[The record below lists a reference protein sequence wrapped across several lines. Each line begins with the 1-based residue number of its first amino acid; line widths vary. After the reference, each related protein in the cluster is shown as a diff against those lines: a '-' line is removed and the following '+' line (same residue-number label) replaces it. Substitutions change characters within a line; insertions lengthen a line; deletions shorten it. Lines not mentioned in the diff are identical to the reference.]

1 MGLGSVDRV
10 DRSRPRNV
18 QSAVAAVRHG
28 RRVDEGDR
36 EHLRH
41 RLKDQGRRSRNVGGA
56 QQDQVL
62 AAGSNVQR
70 RRRTCARAT
79 LVKNDLLIM

>member
-1 MGLGSVDRV
+1 MGLGSFDRV

-18 QSAVAAVRHG
+18 QSAVASVRHG

-41 RLKDQGRRSRNVGGA
+41 RLQDQGRRSRNVGGA

>member
-1 MGLGSVDRV
+1 
-10 DRSRPRNV
+10 
-18 QSAVAAVRHG
+18 
-28 RRVDEGDR
+28 
-36 EHLRH
+36 
-41 RLKDQGRRSRNVGGA
+41 VGGA

-79 LVKNDLLIM
+79 LVKKDLLIM